1 MGKLKIDKIVI
12 LKLAGLLITGVGTL
26 VSGLAQDKENEKMVE
41 KMVRDRLK
49 NKK

>member
-1 MGKLKIDKIVI
+1 MGKLKIDKIVV
-12 LKLAGLLITGVGTL
+12 LKLAGLLLTGVGTL
-26 VSGLAQDKENEKMVE
+26 VSGLAQDKENEKTVE